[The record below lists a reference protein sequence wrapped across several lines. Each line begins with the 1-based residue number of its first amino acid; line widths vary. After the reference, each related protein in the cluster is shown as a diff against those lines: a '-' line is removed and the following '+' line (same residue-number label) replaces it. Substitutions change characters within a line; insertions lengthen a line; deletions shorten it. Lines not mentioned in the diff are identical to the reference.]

1 MTNFYRALREA
12 WHYWPTLSL
21 GILCS
26 FVMALLWGANIIAL
40 FPVIETTI
48 HGGNLQSWNEK
59 RIVTVREKVVAL
71 KAEYEALEAVPGADE
86 VNLKMQLKKDYL
98 RTKIM
103 AEEFN
108 LSSLERL
115 QPWLNAWLPSEPFQ
129 TVVLVL
135 TLVVFGTLLKQI
147 FSLANIVLV
156 NYVSQ
161 SIARE
166 VRMRIFGKAVTMDRH
181 GFNAVGI
188 SGFTAFIT
196 QTTDGLAQGITAVY
210 GGLIAEPLRIIS
222 CIVLALM
229 VSWRVTLASMIFAP
243 VMVVLM
249 VWLNRKIR
257 GLAKQVLDRSF
268 GFHHVILEVFSAL
281 GTVQSNTMEEFE
293 RERFRQSTKQMR
305 RMGVIWS
312 FYHALANPITEI
324 FGIAA
329 LCSGLG
335 VASYLVISQ
344 QTHVF
349 GIRMTSQPM
358 TITELSVVFG
368 LLVGATEPLRK
379 LSGVVSGINSGSACA
394 NILYPLL
401 DSQTQIVDPAVPQT
415 LSKPHSR
422 IEFNNVTFSYDGQ
435 HNVLTNVN
443 LVIPFRERLA
453 VIGPNGGGKST
464 LTNLLCRF
472 FDPQQGT
479 VMIDGVSLKDL
490 AIRDLRSRIAIVS
503 QQSEFFNETIFHNIR
518 YGRWE
523 ATDAEVIDA
532 AKKAK
537 AHDFISEFAEG
548 YQTMMGP
555 NGQRLSGGQRQR
567 IALAR
572 ALLRRSEILILDEA
586 TNQIDVD
593 SELLIHESLLNY
605 AQDRTLIMVTHRQS
619 TLDLAT
625 RIVQV
630 DRGTITEIP
639 VNKLKAA

>member
-1 MTNFYRALREA
+1 MTNFYRAIREA

-181 GFNAVGI
+181 GFKAVGI

-329 LCSGLG
+329 LCSGHMF
-335 VASYLVISQ
+335 S
-344 QTHVF
+344 
-349 GIRMTSQPM
+349 
-358 TITELSVVFG
+358 E
-368 LLVGATEPLRK
+368 
-379 LSGVVSGINSGSACA
+379 SG
-394 NILYPLL
+394 
-401 DSQTQIVDPAVPQT
+401 
-415 LSKPHSR
+415 
-422 IEFNNVTFSYDGQ
+422 
-435 HNVLTNVN
+435 
-443 LVIPFRERLA
+443 
-453 VIGPNGGGKST
+453 
-464 LTNLLCRF
+464 
-472 FDPQQGT
+472 
-479 VMIDGVSLKDL
+479 
-490 AIRDLRSRIAIVS
+490 
-503 QQSEFFNETIFHNIR
+503 
-518 YGRWE
+518 
-523 ATDAEVIDA
+523 
-532 AKKAK
+532 
-537 AHDFISEFAEG
+537 
-548 YQTMMGP
+548 
-555 NGQRLSGGQRQR
+555 
-567 IALAR
+567 
-572 ALLRRSEILILDEA
+572 
-586 TNQIDVD
+586 
-593 SELLIHESLLNY
+593 
-605 AQDRTLIMVTHRQS
+605 
-619 TLDLAT
+619 
-625 RIVQV
+625 
-630 DRGTITEIP
+630 
-639 VNKLKAA
+639 